1 MELVVL
7 LLVISVGLNVLLG
20 FKAVKLSNKVDSA
33 EIVASEYKNKAD
45 YWYKQYEANNKA
57 LPYEKL
63 KESHTVISEAFE
75 ELQDWYKEA
84 IQELNNALEDYDTLA
99 EQYGFVCDGYD
110 DAFLDSTLS
119 HAFLNHHRLL
129 VDFELFKVN
138 YIRADNGLENITME
152 QFRDD
157 YRCSA
162 DFAFRRMGISLIR
175 DID

>member
-1 MELVVL
+1 MVWILAAS
-7 LLVISVGLNVLLG
+7 IGFNVLLG
-20 FKAVKLSNKVDSA
+20 FRVVKLSNKVNGA
-33 EIVASEYKNKAD
+33 EIDAD
-45 YWYKQYEANNKA
+45 YWRKQYEANRNA
-57 LPYEKL
+57 DL
-63 KESHTVISEAFE
+63 ESTQKSHDVLEEAFE
-75 ELQDWYKEA
+75 EL
-84 IQELNNALEDYDTLA
+84 NNEYTTVRKDLIDAEEDYATLS
-99 EQYGFVCDGYD
+99 EQYSFVCNGYD

-119 HAFLNHHRLL
+119 HVFLNHHRLL

-162 DFAFRRMGISLIR
+162 NVALRHMGISLIR